1 MLGVVSVMFKDSNF
15 SIDSI
20 KVKYRAKRWLS
31 VFKELIIVSLIDKTL
46 TIIVLTRNR
55 LLIINNKHIN
65 IKHSIK
71 HIAERH

>member
-31 VFKELIIVSLIDKTL
+31 VFKELIIVSLIDKNL

-71 HIAERH
+71 HS